1 MKYAV
6 LSDDQEFE
14 IKECDLNVKRNPII
28 KVTHTGVCGTDLLY
42 WNEGSKHKGLCIGHE
57 YSGIVEEPG
66 TTGLFKKGDRVAG
79 YTQNVYNEPCGHCD
93 SCLNEDFENCAN
105 KKVLTWKGGEFRH
118 QGSYSEYT
126 TWFPKSIYKLPE
138 NIEQDE
144 AALIEPFTVGLHA
157 VLLTEIKPE
166 DRVLILGGG
175 IIGLSISEWVRLYG
189 ASEITITEM
198 NKKKIKAIKSF
209 GIVNH
214 VVEANAPDVDEQLQF
229 ISGGGYDVVFDCAG
243 FESAIATGIKALKPE
258 FKKKFT
264 AVALPHGDI
273 KVDYQKIVLRE
284 IILKGSKGHTFD
296 EFKVVA
302 RSIGDKKINAK
313 KYITTR
319 IKFSELQAGFK
330 GLKSRSGEDV
340 KAIIEM

>member
-6 LSDDQEFE
+6 LSDNQKFE
-14 IKECDLNVKRNPII
+14 IRERDIKVKRNPII
-28 KVTHTGVCGTDLLY
+28 KVTHIGVCGTDLSY
-42 WNEGSKHKGLCIGHE
+42 WKEGSKHKGLCIGHE
-57 YSGIVEEPG
+57 YSGIIEEPG
-66 TTGLFKKGDRVAG
+66 TSELFNKGDRVAG
-79 YTQNVYNEPCGHCD
+79 YTQNVHNEPCGHCEH
-93 SCLNEDFENCAN
+93 CLNDDFDICTNR
-105 KKVLTWKGGEFRH
+105 KVFTWKGGDYTH
-118 QGSYSEYT
+118 PGSFSEYT

-166 DRVLILGGG
+166 DKILILGGG

-198 NKKKIKAIKSF
+198 NKKKIETIRNF
-209 GIVNH
+209 GIVNN
-214 VVEANAPDVDEQLQF
+214 VVEANASDIDEQLAS
-229 ISGGGYDVVFDCAG
+229 ISAGGYDVVFDCVG

-264 AVALPHGDI
+264 VVALSHEEI
-273 KVDYQKIVLRE
+273 KVDYKRIMLKE
-284 IILKGSKGHTFD
+284 IILRGSKGHTFD

-302 RSIGDKKINAK
+302 RAIGDKKINAK

-319 IKFSELQAGFK
+319 IKFLELQVGFEQ
-330 GLKSRSGEDV
+330 LKSRSGEDV

>member
-1 MKYAV
+1 
-6 LSDDQEFE
+6 
-14 IKECDLNVKRNPII
+14 
-28 KVTHTGVCGTDLLY
+28 
-42 WNEGSKHKGLCIGHE
+42 
-57 YSGIVEEPG
+57 
-66 TTGLFKKGDRVAG
+66 
-79 YTQNVYNEPCGHCD
+79 
-93 SCLNEDFENCAN
+93 
-105 KKVLTWKGGEFRH
+105 
-118 QGSYSEYT
+118 
-126 TWFPKSIYKLPE
+126 
-138 NIEQDE
+138 
-144 AALIEPFTVGLHA
+144 
-157 VLLTEIKPE
+157 
-166 DRVLILGGG
+166 
-175 IIGLSISEWVRLYG
+175 
-189 ASEITITEM
+189 M